1 MQEGL
6 RDMARI
12 DIKAEITGKVWQIA
26 APVGSSV
33 AEDDPIVILEAM
45 KMEIPVA
52 AISAGKV
59 VEIRFGEGDT
69 VNEGDVVAVL
79 ES

>member
-1 MQEGL
+1 
-6 RDMARI
+6 MARI

-59 VEIRFGEGDT
+59 VEIRFDEGDT

>member
-6 RDMARI
+6 LDMARI

-33 AEDDPIVILEAM
+33 GEDDPIVILEAM

-52 AISAGKV
+52 ATSAGKV

>member
-1 MQEGL
+1 
-6 RDMARI
+6 MARI

-33 AEDDPIVILEAM
+33 GEDDPIVILEAM

-52 AISAGKV
+52 ATSAGKV

-69 VNEGDVVAVL
+69 VNEGDVVAVV